1 MSVVQMLYDV
11 RAITVCADFYR
22 QHTVCADFYCLCQ
35 LLLSVLT
42 FVWNAHLYAMPVISF
57 L

>member
-22 QHTVCADFYCLCQ
+22 LCR